1 MNSHDELT
9 ALAAGYVLE
18 ALDPEDRGAFEEHL
32 ATCGDCAQQV
42 AEMRTIV
49 HLLPFAVEERSPSPE
64 LKERILATFR
74 AEAVATHRA
83 RDEKKPFFSRLQL
96 LLTPRL
102 GVALTIVLL
111 AFTVAGLA
119 VWNTRLQNN
128 VQRRETNVTKTYQA
142 INILGQAEKRW
153 LFNGKEEAPNATG
166 TLAHSKKQSAWCLV
180 LWNLPPED
188 GKFFQVWTF
197 SNGYIRKIGTLWPMA
212 TGKWIIIPNGI
223 EELNSV
229 VVTME
234 STKDTSLPGDK
245 EMVRVN
251 LKSRE

>member
-1 MNSHDELT
+1 MNNHDELT

-18 ALDPEDRGAFEEHL
+18 ALDPEDRGAFEQHL
-32 ATCGDCAQQV
+32 ATCDDCAQQV
-42 AEMRTIV
+42 AEMRAIV
-49 HLLPFAVEERSPSPE
+49 HLLPFAVEERNPSPE
-64 LKERILATFR
+64 LKERILTTFR
-74 AEAVATHRA
+74 AGAVATHSA
-83 RDEKKPFFSRLQL
+83 KDEKRPFFGRLQQL
-96 LLTPRL
+96 FTPRV

-119 VWNTRLQNN
+119 VWNTRLQNS
-128 VQRRETNVTKTYQA
+128 VQRRETSVTKTFQA

-166 TLAHSKKQSAWCLV
+166 TLAHSSEQSAWCLV

-188 GKFFQVWTF
+188 GNYFRVWTF
-197 SNGYIRKIGTLWPMA
+197 SNGYIRNIGTLWPMA
-212 TGKWIIIPNGI
+212 SGKWIIIPNGI

-234 STKDTSLPGDK
+234 STEGTSLPGDK

-251 LKSRE
+251 LNSRE